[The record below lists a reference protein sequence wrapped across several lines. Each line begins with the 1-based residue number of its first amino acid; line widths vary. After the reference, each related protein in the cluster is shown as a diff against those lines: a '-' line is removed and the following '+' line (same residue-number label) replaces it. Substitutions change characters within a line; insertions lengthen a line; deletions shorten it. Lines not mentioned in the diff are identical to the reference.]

1 MSLEV
6 IDQKGKKIS
15 TVELD
20 SNVFSGKVNKTLF
33 YEAVK
38 MQLAN
43 RRSGNAHTKTRSDV
57 RGSGAKPYRQKG
69 TGNARAGHKRSPLWR
84 GGGTVF
90 GPNTRDYSYSLPKK
104 VAKAALI
111 SAIQYK
117 ANEGKL
123 KIVDGLSF
131 DAPKTKDALNFF
143 NGAGLNKAL
152 LVIESADANIE
163 LSVRNLKAHNVIRA
177 EGLNVFSILKA
188 DDVVITKGAWDKV
201 SERVAS

>member
-6 IDQKGKKIS
+6 INQEGKKVS

-20 SNVFSGKVNKTLF
+20 SNVFSGKVNKSLF

-57 RGSGAKPYRQKG
+57 QGSGAKPYRQKG
-69 TGNARAGHKRSPLWR
+69 TGNARAGHKRSPIWR

-90 GPNTRDYSYSLPKK
+90 GPNKRDYSYSLPKK

-111 SAIQYK
+111 TAIQYK

-123 KIVDGLSF
+123 KIVDNLSF
-131 DAPKTKDALNFF
+131 DAPKTKEALSFF
-143 NGAGLNKAL
+143 ANAGLNKAL
-152 LVIESADANIE
+152 LVIETADTNIE
-163 LSVRNLKAHNVIRA
+163 L
-177 EGLNVFSILKA
+177 
-188 DDVVITKGAWDKV
+188 
-201 SERVAS
+201 

>member
-6 IDQKGKKIS
+6 INKEGKKVS

-20 SNVFSGKVNKTLF
+20 STVFSGKVNKALF
-33 YEAVK
+33 YEVIK

-69 TGNARAGHKRSPLWR
+69 TGRARAGHKRSPIWR

-90 GPNTRDYSYSLPKK
+90 GPNTRDYSYSVPKK
-104 VAKAALI
+104 VLKSALVAAL
-111 SAIQYK
+111 QHK

-123 KIVDGLSF
+123 KIVDALNF
-131 DAPKTKDALNFF
+131 DTPKTKEANSFF
-143 NGAGLNKAL
+143 TNAGLTKAL
-152 LVIESADANIE
+152 LVIESADTNVE
-163 LSVRNLKAHNVIRA
+163 LSVRNLKFHNVIRA
-177 EGLNVFSILKA
+177 EGLNVFDILKA
-188 DDVVITKGAWDKV
+188 NDLVITKAAWEKV
-201 SERVAS
+201 SERIK